1 MKTSSL
7 SNSPIFRLLLASA
20 LPVAMLLARIL
31 YTGQITYG
39 FLLWNLFLAWL
50 PLLFAYLTLRSYPH
64 RRLTALLFA
73 ASWLLF
79 LPNAPYLITDIMHL
93 HYSGSNLVLYDTV
106 MLFTLALCGLL
117 LGAVSLRWMQ
127 LAVTRRFGLWFSR
140 GFVLMALGM
149 SGFGIYMGR
158 FLRWNSW
165 DLVTNP
171 LSLLQDISPHLL
183 HPLTY
188 WRTWAMTLLF
198 ALSLSFVYWLL
209 TGLPQLG
216 LHDDVGATHSPH
228 QHAQRRLFNHS
239 T

>member
-1 MKTSSL
+1 MKTPTIS
-7 SNSPIFRLLLASA
+7 RLLLASA
-20 LPVAMLLARIL
+20 LPVTLLFARIF

-50 PLLFAYLTLRSYPH
+50 PLIFAYLTLRSYPH

-73 ASWLLF
+73 VSWLLF

-93 HYSGSNLVLYDTV
+93 RYSSGNLVLYDTV

-127 LAVTRRFGLWFSR
+127 SVVARRFGLWPSHA
-140 GFVLMALGM
+140 FVLIALGM
-149 SGFGIYMGR
+149 SGFGIYLGR

-165 DLVTNP
+165 DLFTNP

-183 HPLTY
+183 HPITY

-198 ALSLSFVYWLL
+198 ALILSFVYWLL
-209 TGLPQLG
+209 AGLPQLG
-216 LHDDVGATHSPH
+216 LNDPNNEMALDV
-228 QHAQRRLFNHS
+228 
-239 T
+239 

>member
-1 MKTSSL
+1 MKTPTQSHSA
-7 SNSPIFRLLLASA
+7 IFRLALASA
-20 LPVAMLLARIL
+20 LPVAMLFARIL
-31 YTGQITYG
+31 YTGRITYG

-50 PLLFAYLTLRSYPH
+50 PLLFAYLALHSFPH
-64 RRLTALLFA
+64 RRWAAFLFA

-106 MLFTLALCGLL
+106 MLFILALCGLL

-127 LAVTRRFGLWFSR
+127 LVAARRFGLWFSR
-140 GFVLMALGM
+140 AFVLMALGM
-149 SGFGIYMGR
+149 TGFGIYLGR

-183 HPLTY
+183 HPLIY

-198 ALSLSFVYWLL
+198 ALALSFVYWLL
-209 TGLPQLG
+209 AGLPQLG
-216 LHDDVGATHSPH
+216 LHDAGDAVGAQP
-228 QHAQRRLFNHS
+228 
-239 T
+239 